1 MGDTLELQYVQ
12 PAAMFYLE
20 HKQLF
25 STAFVQYSNNF
36 IPLFGVLDLNNV
48 CLE

>member
-25 STAFVQYSNNF
+25 STAFVQYSNF
-36 IPLFGVLDLNNV
+36 IPLFGVLALNNV
-48 CLE
+48 CSE